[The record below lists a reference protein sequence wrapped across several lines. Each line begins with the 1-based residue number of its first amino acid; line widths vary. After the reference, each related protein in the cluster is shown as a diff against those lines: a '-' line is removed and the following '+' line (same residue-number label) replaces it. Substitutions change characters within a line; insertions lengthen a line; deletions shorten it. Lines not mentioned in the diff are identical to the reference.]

1 MSGRESTRRDDELL
15 LWMIECRVAGYSS
28 YQIGRELGRT
38 STSIRTAT
46 ERVRK
51 ADGAESGEDVQHA
64 YWSSL

>member
-1 MSGRESTRRDDELL
+1 LL

-51 ADGAESGEDVQHA
+51 ADGAESGEDVQQA
-64 YWSSL
+64 YWSNL